1 MNKIFKLIT
10 SISFLFFSINAAL
23 SEENFFNEALKMY
36 QNEKYEDAR
45 FMLERNIVFNPKD
58 AKSYLYLAK
67 IYNHEEDQNKEEYN
81 LETTLLIEP
90 NNEEAILM
98 LMKIALKKSNYSKV
112 NDLSQTFIKV
122 CKKLCDENNE
132 IQKSLKNIEPATM
145 SLDQNLNKILI
156 IDFGSQFTQL
166 IARRIRELGVFS
178 EIVSHKK
185 IKIKHIDKSI
195 KGIILSGGPL
205 NVYEINKYSFDKKII
220 NLSIPILGI
229 CFGHQILSKLNG
241 GRVKQSKHRE
251 FGLANIYKKN
261 ESLLI
266 KNFFNKQKS
275 KKVWMSHA
283 DQVSKLPKNFKVIA
297 SSTNSKFAIV
307 ENKLNKFYG
316 IQFHPEVTHTEN
328 GKKLISN
335 FIFLICKI
343 KRNWSSKDQKIQ
355 LIKEVKDQVGS
366 EKVICALSGGV
377 DSSVVAQLLNKAIGK
392 KLYCIFVNTGLLR
405 KNEEVQVV
413 QTFKKRLKINLIYVN
428 AEKEF
433 LKKLHNVSDPEKK
446 RKIIG
451 NLFIKIFERYAKKI
465 KNVKF
470 LAQGT
475 LYPDLIE
482 SRSVTGS
489 QTSKIKSHHNV
500 GGLPK
505 KMKLKLVE
513 PLKFLFK
520 DEVRKLGLELNL
532 NKDIISR
539 HPFPGPGLAIR
550 MPGLITNEKI
560 KILKEADY
568 YFIQAL
574 RDHGLY
580 HKIWQAYA
588 ALLPV
593 KTVGVMGDNRTYE
606 YLCLLRAI
614 TSEDG
619 MTADFYEFK
628 KSFMET
634 ISNKIVNS
642 IRGINRV
649 VYDIT
654 SKPPSTIELE

>member
-1 MNKIFKLIT
+1 MTL
-10 SISFLFFSINAAL
+10 
-23 SEENFFNEALKMY
+23 
-36 QNEKYEDAR
+36 EKE
-45 FMLERNIVFNPKD
+45 
-58 AKSYLYLAK
+58 
-67 IYNHEEDQNKEEYN
+67 
-81 LETTLLIEP
+81 
-90 NNEEAILM
+90 
-98 LMKIALKKSNYSKV
+98 
-112 NDLSQTFIKV
+112 
-122 CKKLCDENNE
+122 
-132 IQKSLKNIEPATM
+132 
-145 SLDQNLNKILI
+145 LNKII
-156 IDFGSQFTQL
+156 IVDFGSQFTQL

-178 EIVSHKK
+178 EIISHKK
-185 IKIKHIDKSI
+185 IKNKDIDKSI

-205 NVYEINKYSFDKKII
+205 NVYEIKKYSFDKKII
-220 NLSIPILGI
+220 EKGLPVLGI

-241 GRVKQSKHRE
+241 GKVKHSKHRE
-251 FGLANIYKKN
+251 FGLANIYRKKD
-261 ESLLI
+261 SLLI
-266 KNFFNKQKS
+266 KKFFNNKNIN
-275 KKVWMSHA
+275 KVWMSHA
-283 DQVSKLPKNFKVIA
+283 DQVSRLPGSFSVIA
-297 SSTNSKFAIV
+297 SSDNSKFAIV
-307 ENKLNKFYG
+307 ENKKKNFYG
-316 IQFHPEVTHTEN
+316 VQFHPEVTHTEN
-328 GKKLISN
+328 GKKLIKN
-335 FIFLICKI
+335 FIFLICKV
-343 KRNWSSKDQKIQ
+343 KKNWSSKDQKMK
-355 LIKEVKDQVGS
+355 LIKDIREQVGLN
-366 EKVICALSGGV
+366 KVICALSGGV

-392 KLYCIFVNTGLLR
+392 KLYCIFVNTGMLR
-405 KNEEVQVV
+405 KDEEKQVIT
-413 QTFKKRLKINLIYVN
+413 TFKKKLKINLIYIN

-433 LKKLHNVSDPEKK
+433 ISKLNNVSDPEKK

-520 DEVRKLGLELNL
+520 DEVRKLGLELKL
-532 NKDIISR
+532 SKDIISR

-550 MPGLITNEKI
+550 MPGIINKEKI
-560 KILKEADY
+560 NILKEADY

-574 RDHGLY
+574 KDHGLY

-628 KSFMET
+628 KSFIQM
-634 ISNKIVNS
+634 ISNKIVNN

>member
-1 MNKIFKLIT
+1 
-10 SISFLFFSINAAL
+10 
-23 SEENFFNEALKMY
+23 
-36 QNEKYEDAR
+36 
-45 FMLERNIVFNPKD
+45 
-58 AKSYLYLAK
+58 
-67 IYNHEEDQNKEEYN
+67 
-81 LETTLLIEP
+81 
-90 NNEEAILM
+90 
-98 LMKIALKKSNYSKV
+98 
-112 NDLSQTFIKV
+112 
-122 CKKLCDENNE
+122 
-132 IQKSLKNIEPATM
+132 M
-145 SLDQNLNKILI
+145 SLDQNLDKILI

-178 EIVSHKK
+178 EIISHKK
-185 IKIKHIDKSI
+185 IKIKDVDGSI
-195 KGIILSGGPL
+195 RGIILSGGPL
-205 NVYEINKYSFDKKII
+205 NVDQINKYSFDKKII
-220 NLSIPILGI
+220 NSNIPILGI
-229 CFGHQILSKLNG
+229 CFGHQMLSKLNG
-241 GRVKQSKHRE
+241 GKVKQSKHRE

-261 ESLLI
+261 ESLLT
-266 KNFFNKQKS
+266 KNFFNKQKF

-283 DQVSKLPKNFKVIA
+283 DQVSKLPKNFKVVA

-307 ENKLNKFYG
+307 ENKLKKFYG
-316 IQFHPEVTHTEN
+316 IQFHPEVTHTKN

-413 QTFKKRLKINLIYVN
+413 HTFKKRLKMNLIYVN

-482 SRSVTGS
+482 SKSVTGS

-505 KMKLKLVE
+505 KMKLTLVE

-532 NKDIISR
+532 SKDIISR

-628 KSFMET
+628 KSFMQT

-649 VYDIT
+649 VYDVT

>member
-1 MNKIFKLIT
+1 
-10 SISFLFFSINAAL
+10 
-23 SEENFFNEALKMY
+23 
-36 QNEKYEDAR
+36 
-45 FMLERNIVFNPKD
+45 
-58 AKSYLYLAK
+58 
-67 IYNHEEDQNKEEYN
+67 
-81 LETTLLIEP
+81 
-90 NNEEAILM
+90 
-98 LMKIALKKSNYSKV
+98 
-112 NDLSQTFIKV
+112 
-122 CKKLCDENNE
+122 
-132 IQKSLKNIEPATM
+132 M
-145 SLDQNLNKILI
+145 SLDQNLNKIII

-178 EIVSHKK
+178 EIISHKK
-185 IKIKHIDKSI
+185 IKLKDIDKTT

-205 NVYEINKYSFDKKII
+205 NVYQMNKYSFDKKII
-220 NLSIPILGI
+220 DLNIPILGI

-251 FGLANIYKKN
+251 FGLANIFKKN
-261 ESLLI
+261 DSLLT
-266 KNFFNKQKS
+266 KNFFNKYNS

-297 SSTNSKFAIV
+297 ASVNSKFAIV
-307 ENKLNKFYG
+307 ENKIKKFYG
-316 IQFHPEVTHTEN
+316 VQFHPEVTHTEN
-328 GKKLISN
+328 GKKIISN
-335 FIFLICKI
+335 FVFLICKI

-355 LIKEVKDQVGS
+355 LIQEVKEQVGS
-366 EKVICALSGGV
+366 NKVICALSGGV

-405 KNEEVQVV
+405 KNEELQVV
-413 QTFKKRLKINLIYVN
+413 QTFKRRLKINLIYVN

-433 LKKLHNVSDPEKK
+433 LKKLKNVTDPERK

-451 NLFIKIFERYAKKI
+451 NLFIEIFDRYAKKI

-532 NKDIISR
+532 SKDIISR

-550 MPGLITNEKI
+550 MPGLITKEKI

-574 RDHGLY
+574 RDYGLY

-628 KSFMET
+628 KSFMEA

>member
-1 MNKIFKLIT
+1 MIKDVKKQIG
-10 SISFLFFSINAAL
+10 
-23 SEENFFNEALKMY
+23 EN
-36 QNEKYEDAR
+36 
-45 FMLERNIVFNPKD
+45 
-58 AKSYLYLAK
+58 
-67 IYNHEEDQNKEEYN
+67 
-81 LETTLLIEP
+81 
-90 NNEEAILM
+90 
-98 LMKIALKKSNYSKV
+98 
-112 NDLSQTFIKV
+112 
-122 CKKLCDENNE
+122 
-132 IQKSLKNIEPATM
+132 
-145 SLDQNLNKILI
+145 
-156 IDFGSQFTQL
+156 
-166 IARRIRELGVFS
+166 
-178 EIVSHKK
+178 
-185 IKIKHIDKSI
+185 
-195 KGIILSGGPL
+195 
-205 NVYEINKYSFDKKII
+205 
-220 NLSIPILGI
+220 
-229 CFGHQILSKLNG
+229 
-241 GRVKQSKHRE
+241 
-251 FGLANIYKKN
+251 
-261 ESLLI
+261 
-266 KNFFNKQKS
+266 
-275 KKVWMSHA
+275 
-283 DQVSKLPKNFKVIA
+283 
-297 SSTNSKFAIV
+297 
-307 ENKLNKFYG
+307 
-316 IQFHPEVTHTEN
+316 
-328 GKKLISN
+328 
-335 FIFLICKI
+335 
-343 KRNWSSKDQKIQ
+343 
-355 LIKEVKDQVGS
+355 
-366 EKVICALSGGV
+366 KVICALSGGV

-405 KNEEVQVV
+405 KNEEKQVV
-413 QTFKKRLKINLIYVN
+413 ETFKKKLKINLIYVN

-433 LKKLHNVSDPEKK
+433 IKRLTKVSDPEKK

-451 NLFIKIFERYAKKI
+451 NLFIEIFERYAKKI

-482 SRSVTGS
+482 SKSVTGS

-532 NKDIISR
+532 SKEIISR

-550 MPGLITNEKI
+550 MPGIITIEKI
-560 KILKEADY
+560 NILKDADH

-574 RDHGLY
+574 KKNNLY

-619 MTADFYEFK
+619 MTADFFEFK
-628 KSFMET
+628 KSFLQM

-649 VYDIT
+649 VYDVT

>member
-1 MNKIFKLIT
+1 
-10 SISFLFFSINAAL
+10 
-23 SEENFFNEALKMY
+23 
-36 QNEKYEDAR
+36 
-45 FMLERNIVFNPKD
+45 
-58 AKSYLYLAK
+58 
-67 IYNHEEDQNKEEYN
+67 
-81 LETTLLIEP
+81 
-90 NNEEAILM
+90 
-98 LMKIALKKSNYSKV
+98 
-112 NDLSQTFIKV
+112 
-122 CKKLCDENNE
+122 
-132 IQKSLKNIEPATM
+132 M
-145 SLDQNLNKILI
+145 SLDKNLNKILI

-166 IARRIRELGVFS
+166 IARRIRESGVYS
-178 EIVSHKK
+178 EIISHKK
-185 IKIKHIDKSI
+185 VKNKNIDNSI

-205 NVYEINKYSFDKKII
+205 NVYQINKYSFDKRII
-220 NLSIPILGI
+220 ENQIPVLGI

-241 GRVKQSKHRE
+241 GRVKQSKYRE
-251 FGLANIYKKN
+251 FGLANIRKKR
-261 ESLLI
+261 ESILI
-266 KNFFNKQKS
+266 KNFFNKKNIN
-275 KKVWMSHA
+275 KVWMSHA
-283 DQVSKLPKNFKVIA
+283 DQVSKLPKNFNVIA
-297 SSTNSKFAIV
+297 SSQNSKFAII
-307 ENKLNKFYG
+307 ENKKKNFYG
-316 IQFHPEVTHTEN
+316 VQFHPEVTHTEN
-328 GKKLISN
+328 GKKLINN

-343 KRNWSSKDQKIQ
+343 KRNWSSKDQKIK
-355 LIKEVKDQVGS
+355 LIKDVQNLVGKN
-366 EKVICALSGGV
+366 KVICALSGGV

-392 KLYCIFVNTGLLR
+392 KLFCIFVNTGLLR
-405 KNEEVQVV
+405 KNEEIQVV
-413 QTFKKRLKINLIYVN
+413 KTFKKKLKINLIYVN
-428 AEKEF
+428 AENEF
-433 LKKLHNVSDPEKK
+433 LRKLNNVSDPEKK

-451 NLFIKIFERYAKKI
+451 NLFIKIFERYAKRI

-482 SRSVTGS
+482 SKSVTGS

-520 DEVRKLGLELNL
+520 DEVRKLGLELKL
-532 NKDIISR
+532 SKEIISR

-550 MPGLITNEKI
+550 MPGIITKEKI
-560 KILKEADY
+560 KILKEADN

-574 RDHGLY
+574 KDHNLY
-580 HKIWQAYA
+580 NKIWQAYA

-619 MTADFYEFK
+619 MTADFYDFK
-628 KSFMET
+628 KSFIQM

-642 IRGINRV
+642 IRGVNRV
-649 VYDIT
+649 VYDVT

>member
-1 MNKIFKLIT
+1 
-10 SISFLFFSINAAL
+10 
-23 SEENFFNEALKMY
+23 
-36 QNEKYEDAR
+36 
-45 FMLERNIVFNPKD
+45 
-58 AKSYLYLAK
+58 
-67 IYNHEEDQNKEEYN
+67 
-81 LETTLLIEP
+81 
-90 NNEEAILM
+90 
-98 LMKIALKKSNYSKV
+98 
-112 NDLSQTFIKV
+112 
-122 CKKLCDENNE
+122 
-132 IQKSLKNIEPATM
+132 M
-145 SLDQNLNKILI
+145 SLNINLDKILI
-156 IDFGSQFTQL
+156 IDFGSQYTQL

-178 EIVSHKK
+178 EIISHKK
-185 IKIKHIDKSI
+185 IKNININNTV
-195 KGIILSGGPL
+195 KGIVLSGGPL
-205 NVYEINKYSFDKKII
+205 NVYQLNKYSFDKEILK
-220 NLSIPILGI
+220 NRIPILGI

-241 GRVKQSKHRE
+241 GKVKQSKFRE
-251 FGLANIYKKN
+251 FGLVNIFKKKD
-261 ESLLI
+261 SILT
-266 KNFFNKQKS
+266 KNFF
-275 KKVWMSHA
+275 KKNINNVWMSHA
-283 DQVSKLPKNFKVIA
+283 DQVSKLPKNFNVIA
-297 SSTNSKFAIV
+297 SSQNSKFAII
-307 ENKLNKFYG
+307 ENKSKNYYG
-316 IQFHPEVTHTEN
+316 VQFHPEVSHTEN
-328 GKKLISN
+328 GKRLINN
-335 FIFLICKI
+335 FIFLICKV
-343 KRNWSSKDQKIQ
+343 KKNWSSKDQKIR
-355 LIKEVKDQVGS
+355 LIKEVKNLIGKN
-366 EKVICALSGGV
+366 KVICALSGGV

-405 KNEEVQVV
+405 KDEEIQVV
-413 QTFKKRLKINLIYVN
+413 QMFKKKLKINLIYVN

-433 LKKLHNVSDPEKK
+433 LKNLKNISDPEKK

-465 KNVKF
+465 KNVKY

-482 SRSVTGS
+482 SKSVTGS

-532 NKDIISR
+532 SKEIISR

-550 MPGLITNEKI
+550 MPGVITKEKI

-568 YFIQAL
+568 YFIKAL
-574 RDHGLY
+574 KDQNLY
-580 HKIWQAYA
+580 NKIWQAYA

-619 MTADFYEFK
+619 MTADFYDFK
-628 KSFMET
+628 KTFIQM

-642 IRGINRV
+642 ISGINRV
-649 VYDIT
+649 VYDVT

>member
-1 MNKIFKLIT
+1 
-10 SISFLFFSINAAL
+10 
-23 SEENFFNEALKMY
+23 
-36 QNEKYEDAR
+36 
-45 FMLERNIVFNPKD
+45 
-58 AKSYLYLAK
+58 
-67 IYNHEEDQNKEEYN
+67 
-81 LETTLLIEP
+81 
-90 NNEEAILM
+90 
-98 LMKIALKKSNYSKV
+98 
-112 NDLSQTFIKV
+112 
-122 CKKLCDENNE
+122 
-132 IQKSLKNIEPATM
+132 
-145 SLDQNLNKILI
+145 
-156 IDFGSQFTQL
+156 
-166 IARRIRELGVFS
+166 
-178 EIVSHKK
+178 
-185 IKIKHIDKSI
+185 
-195 KGIILSGGPL
+195 
-205 NVYEINKYSFDKKII
+205 
-220 NLSIPILGI
+220 
-229 CFGHQILSKLNG
+229 
-241 GRVKQSKHRE
+241 
-251 FGLANIYKKN
+251 
-261 ESLLI
+261 
-266 KNFFNKQKS
+266 
-275 KKVWMSHA
+275 MSHA

-297 SSTNSKFAIV
+297 SSQNSKFAVV
-307 ENKLNKFYG
+307 ENKFKNYYG
-316 IQFHPEVTHTEN
+316 VQFHPEVTHTEN

-335 FIFLICKI
+335 FIFLICKMR
-343 KRNWSSKDQKIQ
+343 KNWSSKDQKIK
-355 LIKEVKDQVGS
+355 LIKDVRQMVGNN
-366 EKVICALSGGV
+366 KVICALSGGV

-392 KLYCIFVNTGLLR
+392 NLHCIFVNTGLLR
-405 KNEEVQVV
+405 KDEEKQVV
-413 QTFKKRLKINLIYVN
+413 ATFKKRLKINLTYVN

-433 LKKLHNVSDPEKK
+433 LRKLSNISDPEKK

-482 SRSVTGS
+482 SKSVTGS

-532 NKDIISR
+532 SREIISR

-550 MPGLITNEKI
+550 MPGIITKEKI
-560 KILKEADY
+560 NILKEADH

-574 RDHGLY
+574 RDHNLY

-628 KSFMET
+628 KSFIQE

>member
-1 MNKIFKLIT
+1 
-10 SISFLFFSINAAL
+10 
-23 SEENFFNEALKMY
+23 
-36 QNEKYEDAR
+36 
-45 FMLERNIVFNPKD
+45 
-58 AKSYLYLAK
+58 
-67 IYNHEEDQNKEEYN
+67 
-81 LETTLLIEP
+81 
-90 NNEEAILM
+90 
-98 LMKIALKKSNYSKV
+98 
-112 NDLSQTFIKV
+112 
-122 CKKLCDENNE
+122 
-132 IQKSLKNIEPATM
+132 M
-145 SLDQNLNKILI
+145 SLDQNLDKILI

-166 IARRIRELGVFS
+166 IARRVRELGVFS

-185 IKIKHIDKSI
+185 IKLKDINNSI
-195 KGIILSGGPL
+195 KGIVLSGGPL
-205 NVYEINKYSFDKKII
+205 NVYQINKYSFDKKI
-220 NLSIPILGI
+220 LQLDVPVLGI

-251 FGLANIYKKN
+251 FGLASVYKKN
-261 ESLLI
+261 NSI
-266 KNFFNKQKS
+266 FTTNFFGNKKS
-275 KKVWMSHA
+275 KQVWMSHA
-283 DQVSKLPKNFKVIA
+283 DQVSKLPKNFKVVA

-307 ENKLNKFYG
+307 EDKIKKYYG
-316 IQFHPEVTHTEN
+316 VQFHPEVTHTEN
-328 GKKLISN
+328 GKKIISN

-343 KRNWSSKDQKIQ
+343 KKNWSSKDQKNQ
-355 LIKEVKDQVGS
+355 LIKDVRKQVGTH
-366 EKVICALSGGV
+366 KVICALSGGV

-405 KNEEVQVV
+405 KNEEAQVV
-413 QTFKKRLKINLIYVN
+413 QTFKKRLKMNLIYVN

-433 LKKLHNVSDPEKK
+433 LKKLKNVSDPERK

-451 NLFIKIFERYAKKI
+451 NLFIKIFERYSKKI

-482 SRSVTGS
+482 SKSVTGS

-505 KMKLKLVE
+505 KMNLKLVE

-520 DEVRKLGLELNL
+520 DEVRKLGLELKL
-532 NKDIISR
+532 SKEIISR

-550 MPGLITNEKI
+550 MPGIITNEKI

-574 RDHGLY
+574 KDHGLY

-619 MTADFYEFK
+619 MTADYYEFK
-628 KSFMET
+628 KSFMQN

-649 VYDIT
+649 VYDVT

>member
-1 MNKIFKLIT
+1 
-10 SISFLFFSINAAL
+10 
-23 SEENFFNEALKMY
+23 
-36 QNEKYEDAR
+36 
-45 FMLERNIVFNPKD
+45 
-58 AKSYLYLAK
+58 
-67 IYNHEEDQNKEEYN
+67 
-81 LETTLLIEP
+81 
-90 NNEEAILM
+90 
-98 LMKIALKKSNYSKV
+98 
-112 NDLSQTFIKV
+112 
-122 CKKLCDENNE
+122 
-132 IQKSLKNIEPATM
+132 M
-145 SLDQNLNKILI
+145 SLDQNLDKILI

-178 EIVSHKK
+178 EIISHKK
-185 IKIKHIDKSI
+185 IKLKDIDQTI

-205 NVYEINKYSFDKKII
+205 NVYQINKYSFDKKII
-220 NLSIPILGI
+220 SLNIPILGI

-307 ENKLNKFYG
+307 ENKLKKFYG
-316 IQFHPEVTHTEN
+316 IQFHPEVTHTQN
-328 GKKLISN
+328 GKQLISN

-413 QTFKKRLKINLIYVN
+413 QTFKKRLKMNLIYVN

-433 LKKLHNVSDPEKK
+433 LKKLNNVSDPEKK

-482 SRSVTGS
+482 SKSVTGS

-532 NKDIISR
+532 SKDIISR

-550 MPGLITNEKI
+550 MPGMITNDKI

-574 RDHGLY
+574 KDHGLY

-628 KSFMET
+628 KVFYGNNFQ
-634 ISNKIVNS
+634 SNS
-642 IRGINRV
+642 
-649 VYDIT
+649 
-654 SKPPSTIELE
+654 E

>member
-1 MNKIFKLIT
+1 
-10 SISFLFFSINAAL
+10 
-23 SEENFFNEALKMY
+23 
-36 QNEKYEDAR
+36 
-45 FMLERNIVFNPKD
+45 
-58 AKSYLYLAK
+58 
-67 IYNHEEDQNKEEYN
+67 
-81 LETTLLIEP
+81 
-90 NNEEAILM
+90 
-98 LMKIALKKSNYSKV
+98 
-112 NDLSQTFIKV
+112 
-122 CKKLCDENNE
+122 
-132 IQKSLKNIEPATM
+132 M
-145 SLDQNLNKILI
+145 SLDQNLDKILI

-178 EIVSHKK
+178 EIISHKK
-185 IKIKHIDKSI
+185 IKLKDVDQTI

-205 NVYEINKYSFDKKII
+205 NVYQINKYSFDKKII
-220 NLSIPILGI
+220 NLNIPILGI

-251 FGLANIYKKN
+251 FGLASINKKN
-261 ESLLI
+261 DSLLT

-283 DQVSKLPKNFKVIA
+283 DQVSKLPKSFKVIA

-307 ENKLNKFYG
+307 EDKLKKFYG

-343 KRNWSSKDQKIQ
+343 ERNWSSKDQKIQ

-413 QTFKKRLKINLIYVN
+413 RTFKKRLKMNLIYVN

-433 LKKLHNVSDPEKK
+433 LNKLHNVSDPEKK

-465 KNVKF
+465 KNVRF

-482 SRSVTGS
+482 SKSVTGS

-532 NKDIISR
+532 SKDIISR

-550 MPGLITNEKI
+550 MPGLITNDKI

-574 RDHGLY
+574 KDHGLY

-634 ISNKIVNS
+634 ISNQIVNS

>member
-1 MNKIFKLIT
+1 
-10 SISFLFFSINAAL
+10 
-23 SEENFFNEALKMY
+23 
-36 QNEKYEDAR
+36 
-45 FMLERNIVFNPKD
+45 
-58 AKSYLYLAK
+58 
-67 IYNHEEDQNKEEYN
+67 
-81 LETTLLIEP
+81 
-90 NNEEAILM
+90 
-98 LMKIALKKSNYSKV
+98 
-112 NDLSQTFIKV
+112 
-122 CKKLCDENNE
+122 
-132 IQKSLKNIEPATM
+132 M
-145 SLDQNLNKILI
+145 SLDQSLDKILI

-178 EIVSHKK
+178 EIISHKK
-185 IKIKHIDKSI
+185 IKNKDINNSI

-220 NLSIPILGI
+220 ENDIPVLGI

-241 GRVKQSKHRE
+241 GKVKQSKHRE
-251 FGLANIYKKN
+251 FGLATIYKKN
-261 ESLLI
+261 NSLLT
-266 KNFFNKQKS
+266 KNFFKNKRTI
-275 KKVWMSHA
+275 KVWMSHA
-283 DQVSKLPKNFKVIA
+283 DQVSKLPKNFEVIA
-297 SSTNSKFAIV
+297 SSINSKFSIV
-307 ENKLNKFYG
+307 QNKNKKHFG
-316 IQFHPEVTHTEN
+316 VQFHPEVTHTQN

-343 KRNWSSKDQKIQ
+343 KRNWSSKDQKLK
-355 LIKEVKDQVGS
+355 LIKDVKNQIGND
-366 EKVICALSGGV
+366 KVICALSGGV

-405 KNEEVQVV
+405 KNEEKQVLE
-413 QTFKKRLKINLIYVN
+413 TFKKRLKINLIYVN

-433 LKKLHNVSDPEKK
+433 IKKLTNISDPEKK
-446 RKIIG
+446 RKVIG

-532 NKDIISR
+532 SKEIISR

-550 MPGLITNEKI
+550 MPGTITTEKI
-560 KILKEADY
+560 NILKEADY

-574 RDHGLY
+574 KEYGLY

-619 MTADFYEFK
+619 MTADFFEFK
-628 KSFMET
+628 KSFSQM

>member
-1 MNKIFKLIT
+1 
-10 SISFLFFSINAAL
+10 
-23 SEENFFNEALKMY
+23 
-36 QNEKYEDAR
+36 
-45 FMLERNIVFNPKD
+45 
-58 AKSYLYLAK
+58 
-67 IYNHEEDQNKEEYN
+67 
-81 LETTLLIEP
+81 
-90 NNEEAILM
+90 
-98 LMKIALKKSNYSKV
+98 
-112 NDLSQTFIKV
+112 
-122 CKKLCDENNE
+122 
-132 IQKSLKNIEPATM
+132 M
-145 SLDQNLNKILI
+145 SLDKELNKILI
-156 IDFGSQFTQL
+156 VDFGSQFTQL

-185 IKIKHIDKSI
+185 IKSTNITKYT

-205 NVYEINKYSFDKKII
+205 NVYEIKKYSFDKKII
-220 NLSIPILGI
+220 EKGIPVLGI

-251 FGLANIYKKN
+251 FGLANIREKKD
-261 ESLLI
+261 SLLT
-266 KNFFNKQKS
+266 KNFFKS
-275 KKVWMSHA
+275 RKNSKVWMSHA
-283 DQVSKLPKNFKVIA
+283 DQVSKMPKNFSVIA
-297 SSTNSKFAIV
+297 SSNNSKFAIV
-307 ENKLNKFYG
+307 ENKKRNFYG
-316 IQFHPEVTHTEN
+316 VQFHPEVTHTEN

-343 KRNWSSKDQKIQ
+343 KKNWSSKDQRMK
-355 LIKEVKDQVGS
+355 LIKDLRNQVGKD
-366 EKVICALSGGV
+366 KVICALSGGV

-392 KLYCIFVNTGLLR
+392 KLFCIFVNTGMLR
-405 KNEEVQVV
+405 KNEEKQVV
-413 QTFKKRLKINLIYVN
+413 QTFKKKLKINLIYVN

-433 LKKLHNVSDPEKK
+433 IKKLSNVSDPEKK

-451 NLFIKIFERYAKKI
+451 NLFIKIFERYARKI
-465 KNVKF
+465 KDVKF

-505 KMKLKLVE
+505 RMKLVLVE

-532 NKDIISR
+532 SKEIISR

-550 MPGLITNEKI
+550 MPGIITKEKI
-560 KILKEADY
+560 SILKEADY
-568 YFIQAL
+568 YFIKAL
-574 RDHGLY
+574 RDYGLY
-580 HKIWQAYA
+580 DKIWQAYA

-628 KSFMET
+628 KSFAQM

>member
-1 MNKIFKLIT
+1 
-10 SISFLFFSINAAL
+10 
-23 SEENFFNEALKMY
+23 
-36 QNEKYEDAR
+36 
-45 FMLERNIVFNPKD
+45 
-58 AKSYLYLAK
+58 
-67 IYNHEEDQNKEEYN
+67 
-81 LETTLLIEP
+81 
-90 NNEEAILM
+90 
-98 LMKIALKKSNYSKV
+98 
-112 NDLSQTFIKV
+112 
-122 CKKLCDENNE
+122 
-132 IQKSLKNIEPATM
+132 M
-145 SLDQNLNKILI
+145 SLDTNLDKVVI

-185 IKIKHIDKSI
+185 IRTSDINQSVR
-195 KGIILSGGPL
+195 GIILSGGPL
-205 NVYEINKYSFDKKII
+205 NVYQINKYSFDKTILEL
-220 NLSIPILGI
+220 NIPILGI

-241 GRVKQSKHRE
+241 GRVKQSKYRE
-251 FGLANIYKKN
+251 FGLANIFKKRDSLLTKNFYNMKKN
-261 ESLLI
+261 
-266 KNFFNKQKS
+266 

-283 DQVSKLPKNFKVIA
+283 DQVSILPKSFQVVA
-297 SSTNSKFAIV
+297 SSTNSKYAIV
-307 ENKLNKFYG
+307 ENKLKKFYG
-316 IQFHPEVTHTEN
+316 VQFHPEVTHTEN

-335 FIFLICKI
+335 FVFLICKI
-343 KRNWSSKDQKIQ
+343 KKNWSSKHLKIK
-355 LIKEVKDQVGS
+355 IINEVRNQVGNH
-366 EKVICALSGGV
+366 KVICALSGGV
-377 DSSVVAQLLNKAIGK
+377 DSSVVAQLLNKSIGK

-405 KNEEVQVV
+405 KNEETQVV
-413 QTFKKRLKINLIYVN
+413 RNFKKRLKMNLIYVN

-433 LKKLHNVSDPEKK
+433 LGKLKNIYDPEKK

-482 SRSVTGS
+482 SKSVTGS
-489 QTSKIKSHHNV
+489 ETSKIKSHHNV

-505 KMKLKLVE
+505 KMNLKLVE

-520 DEVRKLGLELNL
+520 DEVRKLGLELKL
-532 NKDIISR
+532 SKEIISR

-550 MPGLITNEKI
+550 MPGIITNEKI

-574 RDHGLY
+574 REHGLY
-580 HKIWQAYA
+580 DKIWQAYA

-606 YLCLLRAI
+606 FLCLLRAI

-619 MTADFYEFK
+619 MTADFFEFR
-628 KSFMET
+628 KSFMQT

-649 VYDIT
+649 VYDVT